1 MGMVMTTVRLEKGV
15 KEQFDS
21 LCKAFGMSA
30 NTAFTIYVNR
40 VIEEGRIP
48 FSIGKSTSD
57 RKDISLLD
65 RLSGAWDDGTSAD
78 ELSAKLRSER
88 SFGNTRIIEEY

>member
-1 MGMVMTTVRLEKGV
+1 MVMTTVRLEKGV

-30 NTAFTIYVNR
+30 NTAFTIYVNK

-48 FSIGKSTSD
+48 FVIGKSASD
-57 RKDISLLD
+57 SKDISLLD
-65 RLSGAWDDGTSAD
+65 RLSGAWNDGVSAD
-78 ELSAKLRSER
+78 DLSAKIRSGR
-88 SFGNTRIIEEY
+88 SFGNTRVIEDY